1 MTIAH
6 MEKGVPMKTKVYTED
21 DKVKSIELELGITE
35 YFVIQKALLTFL
47 TNTDM
52 PVDDRILAVV
62 MTNEL
67 NEKEQIELN
76 ELN

>member
-1 MTIAH
+1 
-6 MEKGVPMKTKVYTED
+6 MKTKVYTED
-21 DKVKSIELELGITE
+21 DKVKSIELELSITE

-76 ELN
+76 DLN